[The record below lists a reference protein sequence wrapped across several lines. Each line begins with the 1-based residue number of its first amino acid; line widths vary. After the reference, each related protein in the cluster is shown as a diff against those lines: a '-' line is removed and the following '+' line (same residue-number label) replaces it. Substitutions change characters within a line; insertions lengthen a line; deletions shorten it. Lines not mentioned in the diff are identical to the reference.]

1 MKMRSQTYARFLS
14 ISRSALVAAMFGVL
28 PAMAT
33 AAPDAH
39 LPPGIAWQQGDVN
52 AAFALAKASNK
63 PLLLYWGAVW
73 CPSCNQVKATVFSRQ
88 AFKERSSLFVPV
100 YLDGDTASAQ
110 QIGER
115 FKVHG
120 YPTMILFRP
129 DGTEITRLPGE
140 ADADRYLQ
148 ALSLGLNATH
158 PVRQILTNALN
169 GGGRLNRDDWRMLA
183 DYSWDTDGDLPVPS
197 DRIGQTLE
205 KLATRAQAEQA
216 NDESLRLELK
226 ALVVEVGDD
235 PKQSGSLAKPK
246 AATALTDVLHD
257 AKRSRAYADLLVA
270 DPASATAYLTAAGTH
285 ERERLGED
293 YSAALARLEQD
304 ASLSTIDRLAAL
316 HGRVDLAKLDAPA
329 AAPLPKPLVE
339 DVRRTV
345 ADAQK
350 AASNPFEREVVV
362 TEGAAL
368 LTDAGLVDES
378 DVLLKASLANSP
390 TPYYLMSKLALNA
403 KTRGDKAGALA
414 WYKQAYDASTGP
426 ATRLRW
432 GASYVSG
439 VIELAPNDAA
449 RVQDVT
455 SSLLAQAAQTPNA
468 FYGANRRALSRV
480 VARLAQWNK
489 GGAHDS
495 AVKAIARQ
503 WEQTCGKLPAGDPQS
518 SACKALVQP
527 IGV

>member
-1 MKMRSQTYARFLS
+1 MKMRSHPLARFLS
-14 ISRSALVAAMFGVL
+14 ISLSAWVIAAAGGVFQVAA
-28 PAMAT
+28 
-33 AAPDAH
+33 AAPEQH

-73 CPSCNQVKATVFSRQ
+73 CPSCNQVKATIFSRQ
-88 AFKERSSLFVPV
+88 AFKDRSSLFVPV

-140 ADADRYLQ
+140 ADIDRYMQ
-148 ALSLGLNATH
+148 ALSLGLNAAH
-158 PVRQILTNALN
+158 PVKQTLANALN
-169 GGGRLNRDDWRMLA
+169 GGARLDRDDWRMLA
-183 DYSWDTDGDLPVPS
+183 DYSWDTDGDLPVAS
-197 DRIGQTLE
+197 DRIGQTLQT
-205 KLATRAQAEQA
+205 LATRAQAEHA
-216 NDESLRLELK
+216 NDEALRLELE
-226 ALVVEVGDD
+226 ALVVEVSPD
-235 PKQSGSLAKPK
+235 PKQSGSLDKSK
-246 AATALTDVLHD
+246 ALAALTDVLHD
-257 AKRSRAYADLLVA
+257 GKRSRAYFDLLVA
-270 DPASATAYLTAAGTH
+270 DPASAVTYLSAPGTH
-285 ERERLGED
+285 ERKRLSED
-293 YSAALARLEQD
+293 WSAALAKLAQD
-304 ASLSTIDRLAAL
+304 ASLSETDRLSAL
-316 HGRVDLAKLDAPA
+316 QGRVDLAKLDAGS

-339 DVRRTV
+339 EVRRAVT
-345 ADAQK
+345 DAQK
-350 AASNPFEREVVV
+350 HAANVFERQLVV
-362 TEGAAL
+362 TEGAGL

-378 DVLLKASLANSP
+378 DTLLKASLASSP

-403 KTRGDKAGALA
+403 KSRGDKTGALA
-414 WYKQAYDASTGP
+414 WYKQAYEASTGP

-439 VIELAPNDAA
+439 VIELAPSDAT
-449 RVQDVT
+449 RVQEIA
-455 SSLLAQAAQTPNA
+455 SSMLVQAAQTPNA

-480 VARLAQWNK
+480 AGRLAQWNK

-495 AVKAIARQ
+495 TVKAIAHQ
-503 WEQTCGKLPAGDPQS
+503 WAQTCEKLPAGDPQGS
-518 SACKALVQP
+518 TCKALLQP

>member
-14 ISRSALVAAMFGVL
+14 ISRSALVAAVVGVL
-28 PAMAT
+28 PVMAT

-52 AAFALAKASNK
+52 AAFALAKSSNK

-100 YLDGDTASAQ
+100 YLDGDTANAQ

-148 ALSLGLNATH
+148 ALSLGLSATH
-158 PVRQILTNALN
+158 PVRQTMTSALN
-169 GGGRLNRDDWRMLA
+169 GEGRLNHDEWRMLA
-183 DYSWDTDGDLPVPS
+183 DYSWDTDGDLPVAS

-205 KLATRAQAEQA
+205 RLATRAQAEHA
-216 NDESLRLELK
+216 SDESLRLELK
-226 ALVVEVGDD
+226 ALVVEVAND
-235 PKQSGSLAKPK
+235 PKQSGQLEKPK
-246 AATALTDVLHD
+246 ATAALIQVLHD

-270 DPASATAYLTAAGTH
+270 DPASATAYLAAPGTH
-285 ERERLGED
+285 ERKRLSDD

-304 ASLSTIDRLAAL
+304 GSLSTIDRLAAL
-316 HGRVDLAKLDAPA
+316 QGRVDLAKLDTPA
-329 AAPLPKPLVE
+329 GAPLPKPLVE
-339 DVRRTV
+339 DVRRAVT
-345 ADAQK
+345 DAQQ
-350 AASNPFEREVVV
+350 AASNPFERQVVV
-362 TEGAAL
+362 TEGAEL

-378 DVLLKASLANSP
+378 DALLKASLASSP

-403 KTRGDKAGALA
+403 KSRGDKTGALG

-426 ATRLRW
+426 ASRLRW

-439 VIELAPNDAA
+439 VIDLAPNDAA
-449 RVQDVT
+449 RVQDIASKV
-455 SSLLAQAAQTPNA
+455 LAQAAQTPNA
-468 FYGANRRALSRV
+468 FYGANRRALNKV
-480 VARLAQWNK
+480 VTRLAQWNK
-489 GGAHDS
+489 DGAHGP
-495 AVKAIARQ
+495 AVKALARQ
-503 WEQTCGKLPAGDPQS
+503 LEQTCEKLPVGDPQTS
-518 SACKALVQP
+518 TCKALVQP

>member
-1 MKMRSQTYARFLS
+1 MKMRSRTIAQVVS
-14 ISRSALVAAMFGVL
+14 ISVSALVIAAAGAL
-28 PAMAT
+28 PNIAA
-33 AAPDAH
+33 AAPEQH

-73 CPSCNQVKATVFSRQ
+73 CPSCNQVKATIFSRQ
-88 AFKERSSLFVPV
+88 AFKERSALFVPV

-140 ADADRYLQ
+140 ADVDRYMQ
-148 ALSLGLNATH
+148 ALSLGLSATH
-158 PVRQILTNALN
+158 PVRQTLTNALN
-169 GGGRLNRDDWRMLA
+169 GGAHLDRDDWRLLA
-183 DYSWDTDGDLPVPS
+183 DYSWDTDGDLPVAS

-205 KLATRAQAEQA
+205 KLAARAQAEHA
-216 NDESLRLELK
+216 DDESLRLELK
-226 ALVVEVGDD
+226 ALVVEVSND
-235 PKQSGSLAKPK
+235 PKQSGTLDKTKALA
-246 AATALTDVLHD
+246 ALDQVLHD
-257 AKRSRAYADLLVA
+257 AKRSRLYSDLLVA
-270 DPASATAYLTAAGTH
+270 DPASVTAYLSAAGTQ
-285 ERERLGED
+285 ERKRLVEAF
-293 YSAALARLEQD
+293 STTLARLEQD
-304 ASLSTIDRLAAL
+304 ASLSSIDRLSAL
-316 HGRVDLAKLDAPA
+316 QGRVDLAKLDASKGT
-329 AAPLPKPLVE
+329 PLPKALVE

-345 ADAQK
+345 ADAHK
-350 AASNPFEREVVV
+350 AASNAFEREVVV
-362 TEGAAL
+362 TEGAEL

-378 DVLLKASLANSP
+378 DALLKASLASSP

-403 KTRGDKAGALA
+403 KSRGDKAGALA

-439 VIELAPNDAA
+439 VIDLAPNDAA
-449 RVQDVT
+449 RVQEIASNVLT
-455 SSLLAQAAQTPNA
+455 QAAQTPNA
-468 FYGANRRALSRV
+468 FYGANRRALGRV

-489 GGAHDS
+489 DGAHES
-495 AVKAIARQ
+495 TVKALARQ
-503 WEQTCGKLPAGDPQS
+503 LEQTCGKLPAGDPQ
-518 SACKALVQP
+518 AATCKALVQP